1 MYRPR
6 VDFAQDSLKS
16 LEQLLVLDEN
26 ARIHVRVV
34 LSDNVGDLLVQNVN
48 RRPRGHRREA
58 ADQHV
63 AEPGHHHHVLVGV
76 LAGDVERLD
85 LGELGVLLFNLFLII
100 LGEVLLELVV
110 VVGQNLAPV
119 LVLLAVLVLH

>member
-48 RRPRGHRREA
+48 RRPRGHRSEA

-85 LGELGVLLFNLFLII
+85 LGELGVLLLNLFLII
-100 LGEVLLELVV
+100 LGEVLFELVV
-110 VVGQNLAPV
+110 VVGKNLAPV
-119 LVLLAVLVLH
+119 LVLLAVLVLY